1 MALSWWDPV
10 GFLLILPGVYP
21 LPLAKLTLQTAIF
34 GWFADQSASRRWP
47 LLVGLGILA
56 LATLMFAG
64 GKNIWVLAASRM
76 LQGFSAANV
85 YTIGLA
91 LLTDTVGR
99 DEVGQ
104 MMGFALSSA
113 NVGVL
118 ISPLLGGLVYA
129 RAGYIPLFGM
139 ALGLICFDIFL
150 RLVMI
155 EKKVA
160 AKYMLPAEENGRY
173 GTFGDGQ
180 PTEADRSCDVQQPP
194 DTGAHPSTED
204 TQNGHVGNGPSDEEH
219 QPLLK
224 KDGPRKSRFNFKTPT
239 VFILL
244 RSPRMLTAILG
255 IFVEV
260 GILSSFDTVLPL
272 FVKRTFGWD
281 SLQAGLIFLCIAA
294 PSLSGPLVGKLS
306 DRYGPRWVAVT
317 GLLATL
323 PFLVMLRLVDHHS
336 TGQIVLLCTL
346 LSLIGKP
353 RHMDFFSGH
362 CRLMPLAD
370 RDLTFLGTARAF
382 PHVCHVTPRG

>member
-1 MALSWWDPV
+1 
-10 GFLLILPGVYP
+10 
-21 LPLAKLTLQTAIF
+21 
-34 GWFADQSASRRWP
+34 
-47 LLVGLGILA
+47 
-56 LATLMFAG
+56 MFAG

-272 FVKRTFGWD
+272 FVKRTF
-281 SLQAGLIFLCIAA
+281 
-294 PSLSGPLVGKLS
+294 VGKLS

-346 LSLIGKP
+346 LSLIGLFLTFV
-353 RHMDFFSGH
+353 MS
-362 CRLMPLAD
+362 PLAA
-370 RDLTFLGTARAF
+370 DLAGLVEEREKEQPGIFGPYGAYAQVFAVFNCSMAAGTLAF
-382 PHVCHVTPRG
+382 PIWAGFAQATFGWKTMAWSLGLTCGVAAIPVMIFTGGTITKRSKPAMFEREHEGTV